1 MSTNGPSY
9 SAAPPEIEHPRTK
22 LVQLL
27 GFLSIP
33 IPLLG
38 PVAWWMG
45 NEELRKRDDDDRAQ
59 LVLGRTIGM
68 VMSILLYAGLVLL
81 AGMWAVAKGW
91 ILPFSQYRTLVEASL
106 VTIQI
111 LVYSFALGI
120 VLSLI
125 VGVARLSDHR
135 WIRGTALVFV
145 EFARGISS
153 IILLFIM
160 AVAIP
165 ILLDVPQTSKIL
177 LASIALGINMGGYGA
192 EIIRGAILSVPKGQ
206 TEASLS
212 LNLTQTQR
220 LRHVVL
226 PQAMTVILPPMGNL
240 TIEILK
246 GTALVSLVGVP
257 DIMQSAN
264 NIRQEQLFNQAGT
277 LTILLL
283 NVLVLYFILAQVVNV
298 LFKLWERRVEQSY
311 KGGPTLTPEQL
322 PAHIRSATPGVTG

>member
-1 MSTNGPSY
+1 MNVPSDTG
-9 SAAPPEIEHPRTK
+9 APPEIEHPRTK
-22 LVQLL
+22 LVRVL

-45 NEELRKRDDDDRAQ
+45 NQELRQRDDDDRAQ
-59 LVLGRTIGM
+59 LMLGKTIGM

-81 AGMWAVAKGW
+81 AALWVVSQNW
-91 ILPFSQYRTLVEASL
+91 VLPLGQYRTLVKASL

-120 VLSLI
+120 VLSLV

-135 WIRGTALVFV
+135 WIRGAALAFV

-153 IILLFIM
+153 IILIFIM

-165 ILLDVPQTSKIL
+165 ILLDVPQASKIL
-177 LASIALGINMGGYGA
+177 LAAIALGINMGGYGA

-212 LNLTQTQR
+212 LNLTPTQR
-220 LRHVVL
+220 LRHVIL

-246 GTALVSLVGVP
+246 GTALVSLVGVA

-264 NIRQEQLFNQAGT
+264 NIRQEQLFDQAGT
-277 LTILLL
+277 KAVLFL
-283 NVLVLYFILAQVVNV
+283 NVLVLYFILAQIVNV
-298 LFKLWERRVEQSY
+298 LFKLWERRVEKSY
-311 KGGPTLTPEQL
+311 EGGRTLTPDEL
-322 PAHIRSATPGVTG
+322 PAHIRHATPGVTG

>member
-1 MSTNGPSY
+1 MNVPSDTG
-9 SAAPPEIEHPRTK
+9 APPEIEHPRTK
-22 LVQLL
+22 LVLVL
-27 GFLSIP
+27 GLLSIP

-45 NEELRKRDDDDRAQ
+45 NQELRQRDDDDRGQ

-68 VMSILLYAGLVLL
+68 VMSILLLVVLGLLVTLAAVGQGWLL
-81 AGMWAVAKGW
+81 TGG
-91 ILPFSQYRTLVEASL
+91 QYRTLIKASL

-111 LVYSFALGI
+111 LIYSFALGI
-120 VLSLI
+120 VLSLV

-135 WIRGTALVFV
+135 WIRGAALAFV

-153 IILLFIM
+153 IILIFIM

-165 ILLDVPQTSKIL
+165 ILLDVPQASKIL
-177 LASIALGINMGGYGA
+177 LAAIALGINMGGYGA

-206 TEASLS
+206 VEASLS
-212 LNLTQTQR
+212 LNLTPTQR
-220 LRHVVL
+220 LRHVIL

-246 GTALVSLVGVP
+246 GTALVSLVGVA

-264 NIRQEQLFNQAGT
+264 NIRQEQLFAQEGT
-277 LTILLL
+277 KAVLFL
-283 NVLVLYFILAQVVNV
+283 NVLVLYFILAQIVNV
-298 LFKLWERRVEQSY
+298 LFKLWERRVEKSY
-311 KGGPTLTPEQL
+311 EGGRTLTPDEL
-322 PAHIRSATPGVTG
+322 PAHIRHATPGVTG